1 MGVSADPTDYL
12 PSSQSQELLQ
22 VVYQTIQEETGWE
35 DFTIEETAWTVYQEE
50 HVSLVVAT
58 VHDGSAEVFLL
69 YVELGGEPLTAKVVR
84 RLEQ

>member
-12 PSSQSQELLQ
+12 PSPQSQELLQ
-22 VVYQTIQEETGWE
+22 VVYQTIQEETGWG
-35 DFTIEETAWTVYQEE
+35 DFTIEETAWTVDQEE